1 MDGCANVASL
11 SSNSSVVQRFQSA
24 WSILFNDGPLRLGRE
39 LVKRIA
45 TFETY
50 AAFRFDLANEI
61 PPAAVEI
68 PLSIRRATETDFAEF
83 RSLPYPFRRHAQ
95 LHDRYGIDECHLAFS
110 QGAIAHLAW
119 VYYPHELSKHPTPFR
134 ILRRDEAAIANC
146 VTIREFRGKGVY
158 PAVIR
163 ALLEDLKQQGYRY
176 CYMYIEVRNTASVRG
191 VSKLGFA
198 PVGKSWRLRLFFH
211 TDPAAGFYFRGRCR

>member
-1 MDGCANVASL
+1 MR
-11 SSNSSVVQRFQSA
+11 SNSSIVQRCQSA
-24 WSILFNDGPLRLGRE
+24 WSILSNDGLWRFGSE
-39 LVKRIA
+39 LVKRIG

-50 AAFRFDLANEI
+50 VAFRFDLANEI
-61 PPAAVEI
+61 RPASADI
-68 PLSIRRATETDFAEF
+68 PLSIRRATESDFAKF
-83 RSLPYPFRRHAQ
+83 RSLPYPLRRHAQ

-119 VYYPHELSKHPTPFR
+119 VYYPSELSKHPTPFR

-163 ALLEDLKQQGYRY
+163 ALLEDLKRQGYRY

-191 VSKLGFA
+191 VSKLGFT
-198 PVGKSWRLRLFFH
+198 PVGKSWRLHLFFH
-211 TDPAAGFYFRGRCR
+211 SDPAAGFYFRGRCR